1 MKELLRRRI
10 AVMLFFL
17 VPSLFYAV
25 VLLTTTER
33 PLAFKLASVSEETII
48 EVSER
53 SECLIFIGLA
63 AVGLLSSF
71 VALTVIQQDTE
82 VNRRLVLCGYQP
94 SELIIARL
102 GVLLLLITLI
112 AIYVGALLLPF
123 FQPRHVGLVMCG
135 FALGGFVY
143 GCYGLLVG
151 AVFRHELEGILFIAL
166 LANIDAG
173 WLQNP
178 IYYADA
184 QNKALIRH
192 LPAFFPSQVSM
203 VSAFTDYSVL
213 FPVLGG
219 ATYGIVLV
227 VLALVIYSLRMRL
240 VNR

>member
-1 MKELLRRRI
+1 MKELLRRRV

-17 VPSLFYAV
+17 IPSLFYTV

-33 PLAFKLASVSEETII
+33 TVAFKLASVSEETVI

-53 SECLIFIGLA
+53 NESLIFIGLA
-63 AVGLLSSF
+63 SVGLLSSF
-71 VALTVIQQDTE
+71 VALIVIQQNTE
-82 VNRRLVLCGYQP
+82 VNRRLVLCGYRP
-94 SELIIARL
+94 SELVIARL
-102 GVLLLLITLI
+102 GVLLVLITLV
-112 AIYVGALLLPF
+112 AIYVAALLLPF
-123 FQPRHVGLVMCG
+123 FQPRHVGFVMCG

-151 AVFRHELEGILFIAL
+151 AVFRRELEGILFIAL
-166 LANIDAG
+166 LANIDVG

-192 LPAFFPSQVSM
+192 LPAFFPSQTSM
-203 VSAFTDYSVL
+203 VSAFTDYSLL
-213 FPVLGG
+213 FPVLG
-219 ATYGIVLV
+219 ALTYGLVLLT
-227 VLALVIYSLRMRL
+227 LALVIYSLRMKL